1 MIYLN
6 MGELLVDYLSANR
19 EKFDKKLV
27 DSTLNLIK
35 RKQMISDELALEA
48 LNSAIQKYEK
58 WQDVRAFLV
67 VGYPR
72 TLQQAMDWD
81 KFVWL
86 YKNLIK
92 KLLILI

>member
-1 MIYLN
+1 
-6 MGELLVDYLSANR
+6 MGELLIDYLSTNR

-48 LNSAIQKYEK
+48 LSSAIQKYEK

-67 VGYPR
+67 SGYPR

-81 KFVWL
+81 KYVKAKL
-86 YKNLIK
+86 NAYY
-92 KLLILI
+92 KLLVI

>member
-1 MIYLN
+1 MIYLS
-6 MGELLVDYLSANR
+6 MGELLIDYLSTNR

-48 LNSAIQKYEK
+48 LSSAIQKYEK

-67 VGYPR
+67 AGYPR

-81 KFVWL
+81 KYVKAKL
-86 YKNLIK
+86 NANY
-92 KLLILI
+92 KLLVI